1 MNSKVNLIVWSY
13 NRAAQLDLLLRS
25 VEKFALGEFNTFI
38 LYKADGRHEDG
49 YKLCQQYNI
58 HTTFVKEKNFNS
70 QSKELIGLGE
80 YTCVSTD
87 DSVLTGYFKFHDHL
101 VDGVNCLSL
110 RLGLNTVTQCPFQN
124 ISQPSLSRYV
134 DEGDTIVWDSRH
146 YHPLT
151 NYGFKM
157 GHDFVIYT
165 KKYRELIESCP
176 FRKTNELESWLF
188 DNCQDKINPYIRSF
202 KQSKAVNI
210 PSNNHSLCTQADN
223 SLPFEE
229 VNNKFLDGYRFRLKE
244 VEDTKIVGCHQLIS
258 LVMERE

>member
-1 MNSKVNLIVWSY
+1 MNALIPIALCGSVKKAVTGFIAVDPDTGATIFKNVVNII
-13 NRAAQLDLLLRS
+13 Q
-25 VEKFALGEFNTFI
+25 
-38 LYKADGRHEDG
+38 
-49 YKLCQQYNI
+49 
-58 HTTFVKEKNFNS
+58 
-70 QSKELIGLGE
+70 
-80 YTCVSTD
+80 
-87 DSVLTGYFKFHDHL
+87 
-101 VDGVNCLSL
+101 
-110 RLGLNTVTQCPFQN
+110 
-124 ISQPSLSRYV
+124 
-134 DEGDTIVWDSRH
+134 
-146 YHPLT
+146 
-151 NYGFKM
+151 
-157 GHDFVIYT
+157 IYT

-229 VNNKFLDGYRFRLKE
+229 VNSKFLDGYRFRLKE